1 MCKQAIELAIAVV
14 AGKTLSATSF
24 KDLSATSFYVID
36 AASKQEIGCRS
47 LSHHGDLS
55 RNANKNYIFF

>member
-36 AASKQEIGCRS
+36 PASNKKSVAAAFLIT
-47 LSHHGDLS
+47 
-55 RNANKNYIFF
+55 AI